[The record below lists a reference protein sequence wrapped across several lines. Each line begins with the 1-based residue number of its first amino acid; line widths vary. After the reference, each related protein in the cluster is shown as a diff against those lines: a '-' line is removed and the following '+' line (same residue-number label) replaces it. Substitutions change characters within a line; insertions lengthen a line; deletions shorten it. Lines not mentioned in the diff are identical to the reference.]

1 LIKKSDFYFDLP
13 ENLIAQNP
21 VSPRDTSKLMVLN
34 KENKTIAHHFF
45 YELPKLLPQDCVL
58 VVNNTKVYPARL
70 YVEIDNKEGELLVLK
85 EKTENVWECMVKPG
99 KKFITDKIF
108 TVKGKK
114 ENITAVIKKINND
127 GTRTIKFNLN
137 ENLSDWIEENG
148 YPPFPPYIKNTQAA
162 FVDYQTTYAKE
173 TGSIAAPTAGLHFTE
188 NVFNELAKKNIE
200 IIPITLHVGR
210 GTFLPVKTDNIEDHT
225 MHSEWY
231 EITIQSAKMLNE
243 AKKKNKKIIAV
254 GTTSVRTLESNFKDK
269 LFHAKM
275 DETDIF
281 IYPGYAY
288 KAVDGIITNFHLP
301 ESTLIM
307 LISAFAEKEFIFKA
321 YREAIKNNYRFYSF
335 GDAMIIL

>member
-34 KENKTIAHHFF
+34 KENKTIEHHFF
-45 YELPKLLPQDCVL
+45 YELPNLLPRDCVL

-70 YVEIDNKEGELLVLK
+70 YVEIDDKEGELLVLK

-99 KKFITDKIF
+99 KKFTIDKKF
-108 TVKGKK
+108 TIKGRK
-114 ENITAVIKKINND
+114 ENATAVIKKINSD
-127 GTRTIKFNLN
+127 GTREIKFDLDK
-137 ENLSDWIEENG
+137 NLSDWIEENG
-148 YPPFPPYIKNTQAA
+148 YPPFPPYIKNTHAA

-188 NVFNELAKKNIE
+188 RVFNELAEKNIQT
-200 IIPITLHVGR
+200 IHLTLHVGR
-210 GTFLPVKTDNIEDHT
+210 GTFLPVKAENIEDHT

-231 EITIQSAKMLNE
+231 EITPESSKMLNE
-243 AKKKNKKIIAV
+243 AKEKNKKIIAV
-254 GTTSVRTLESNFKDK
+254 GTTSVRTLESNFKDG
-269 LFHAKM
+269 LFHAKT

-281 IYPGYAY
+281 IYPGYTY
-288 KAVDGIITNFHLP
+288 KVVDGIVTNFHLP

-307 LISAFAEKEFIFKA
+307 LVSAFAEKEFVFKA
-321 YREAIKNNYRFYSF
+321 YHEAIKNNYRFYSF
-335 GDAMIIL
+335 GDAMLIL